1 MMQWLKINE
10 SVNSF
15 VDGEITF
22 VGTLINHL
30 EEISRGW
37 NQESTKKIYANDYLK
52 IILPEIPNIGLSS
65 LGRVDFEQALE
76 RIKNKGRNKPM
87 SEERMRHFF
96 ILIER
101 VLDAAERHYG
111 YPNVLNLSAGNI
123 APSATTALSNRRGLR
138 VPHILSEQ
146 EKIKASNFL
155 FSDVGIRGEFVA
167 LAIMFV
173 CGTRP
178 AEACGLNFGDMVL
191 LSEQDEAYV
200 LIISKTSAST
210 LDSLQISGKTRNAPR
225 KIPVTS
231 LLADFLLKR
240 KAWVAEQLPAGI
252 DIDTVPM
259 VCVRNEFTKRANTDA
274 IDRVGDEFFNAIGME
289 TNKLIMIRHELMKNP
304 QEEEDLRAATPY
316 VLRRDFATDM
326 KALGMND
333 AMLKYIMGHDLSGEN
348 ETKAYLQNDD
358 MLMSLRDIMLRR
370 QISYSESQMDTVS
383 QPLCIDEFPIE
394 SEFYENITIEIDE
407 SVDEVVAVIEPSVF
421 GMEFRIESDT
431 INLID
436 NVEIDTLSGKV
447 AKELTPASSGYR
459 KNFFRKARALMRE
472 YDESADADDLE
483 EL

>member
-1 MMQWLKINE
+1 MKHFLRIDEK
-10 SVNSF
+10 VNSF

-22 VGTLINHL
+22 AGTLVNHL

-37 NQESTKKIYANDYLK
+37 NEESTKKMYAKHYLTY
-52 IILPEIPNIGLSS
+52 ILPEIPNVGLSS
-65 LGRVDFEQALE
+65 LGRVDFEQALG
-76 RIKNKGRNKPM
+76 RIKFKGRKKPM

-96 ILIER
+96 ILVER

-111 YPNVLNLSAGNI
+111 YPNMLNLSAGNI

-138 VPHILSEQ
+138 VLHTLSEQ
-146 EKIKASNFL
+146 EKIRASNFL
-155 FSDVGIRGEFVA
+155 FSDVGIRGEFVG
-167 LAIMFV
+167 LGIMFA

-178 AEACGLNFGDMVL
+178 AEACGLNFGDVVL

-225 KIPVTS
+225 KIPVTGP
-231 LLADFLLKR
+231 LADFLLRR

-289 TNKLIMIRHELMKNP
+289 TNKLILIRHELMKNP
-304 QEEEDLRAATPY
+304 QEEEDLCAATPY

-333 AMLKYIMGHDLSGEN
+333 AMLKYVMGHDLSGEN

-370 QISYSESQMDTVS
+370 QISYSESQMDKVS